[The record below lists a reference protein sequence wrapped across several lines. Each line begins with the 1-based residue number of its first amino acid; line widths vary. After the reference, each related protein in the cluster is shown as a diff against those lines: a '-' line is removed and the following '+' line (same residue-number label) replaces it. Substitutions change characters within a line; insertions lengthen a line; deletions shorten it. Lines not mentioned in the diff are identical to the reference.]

1 MKDFE
6 GQVAVI
12 TGGAS
17 GIGAATARLFAERGC
32 KVVIADLQEELGGQV
47 ADEIGGS
54 FVRVDVTQEDDI
66 ARAVDTAVERYGQL
80 DCMFNNA
87 GFGGALGPIDET
99 SADDYDITMDVLV
112 KGVFL
117 GIKHA
122 ARVMKPR
129 KSGNIVSTASLAGI
143 MVGGAS
149 HLYNTAKA
157 AVIQLTRSTA
167 LELADWNIR
176 VNCVCP
182 GVIATPLAA
191 GLETTEEQMDA
202 FRDAVASGQP
212 LQRTGEPEDIA
223 EAVAFMA
230 SDRASY
236 MTGQAQVIDGGV
248 GLGRP
253 WRKQQKWITKSRPIK
268 VYRPP
273 NR

>member
-129 KSGNIVSTASLAGI
+129 QSGNIVSTASLAGI

-167 LELADWNIR
+167 LELADWTIR

-182 GVIATPLAA
+182 GVIATPSPPALRRPRNRWMLFA
-191 GLETTEEQMDA
+191 M
-202 FRDAVASGQP
+202 RSP
-212 LQRTGEPEDIA
+212 LVSPFSAPANRKTLPKRWRLWRQT
-223 EAVAFMA
+223 V
-230 SDRASY
+230 
-236 MTGQAQVIDGGV
+236 
-248 GLGRP
+248 RP
-253 WRKQQKWITKSRPIK
+253 T
-268 VYRPP
+268 
-273 NR
+273 